1 MADIHTQISQL
12 QAVIA
17 RQEAEA
23 AQLESEVSA
32 LGRELDDFAALYQR
46 VVGPARAR
54 LDAARA
60 AIDEMERRRY
70 LEQYADLPPSEPERP
85 LGFIPVAEQYRRV
98 WVDPPPA
105 DPPPASANRPR
116 ETPFADDP
124 ETRLK
129 RLYRALARR
138 YHPDLA
144 HTPIE
149 RDYRTRLMVMINDAY
164 EGRDLEALQL
174 LAEQPG
180 SASPDVPVA
189 ALRLRKLQQAN
200 AALRERIEQLRAEQT
215 RLIHSDW
222 MRLKA
227 EATLA
232 RRKGRDLLRDT
243 AARLESEY
251 ATAMMLLQ
259 RLRQK

>member
-1 MADIHTQISQL
+1 MDDIHAQITRL

-17 RQEAEA
+17 QQEAEA
-23 AQLESEVSA
+23 AQLEAEV
-32 LGRELDDFAALYQR
+32 LLLERELDDFAALYER
-46 VVGPARAR
+46 VVGTARAK

-60 AIDEMERRRY
+60 AIDELERRRY
-70 LEQYADLPPSEPERP
+70 LEQYADLPPPEPDRP

-98 WVDPPPA
+98 WLDPPPVE
-105 DPPPASANRPR
+105 PPPPSADKPR
-116 ETPFADDP
+116 ESPFADDP
-124 ETRLK
+124 ATRLK

-144 HTPIE
+144 KNPAD
-149 RDYRTRLMVMINDAY
+149 RDYRTRLMVLINEAY

-180 SASPDVPVA
+180 TASPDLPVA
-189 ALRLRKLQQAN
+189 ALRLRRLQQTS
-200 AALRERIEQLRAEQT
+200 AALQQRIDDLRAEQS

-222 MRLKA
+222 MRLKT
-227 EATLA
+227 EAALA
-232 RRKGRDLLRDT
+232 RRKGRDLLRDL
-243 AARLESEY
+243 ADELEREY

-259 RLRQK
+259 RLRQR

>member
-1 MADIHTQISQL
+1 MDIHAQITQL
-12 QAVIA
+12 EAVIA

-23 AQLESEVSA
+23 AQLEAEVVS
-32 LGRELDDFAALYQR
+32 LERELDEFAAQVER
-46 VVGPARAR
+46 VVGAARAK

-60 AIDEMERRRY
+60 AIDELERRRY
-70 LEQYADLPPSEPERP
+70 LEQYADLPPPEPDRP

-98 WVDPPPA
+98 WIEPQPVEPPPVSA
-105 DPPPASANRPR
+105 DKPR
-116 ETPFADDP
+116 ESTFAHDP

-144 HTPIE
+144 ATPAD
-149 RDYRTRLMVMINDAY
+149 RDYRTRLMVMINEAY

-174 LAEQPG
+174 LVEQPG
-180 SASPDVPVA
+180 HASPDVPVA
-189 ALRLRKLQQAN
+189 ALRLRKLRQTSDALQQ
-200 AALRERIEQLRAEQT
+200 RIEHLRAEQS

-227 EATLA
+227 EEKLA
-232 RRKGRDLLRDT
+232 RGKGRDLLRDM
-243 AARLESEY
+243 ADELEREY

-259 RLRQK
+259 RLRQR